1 MSISSFFNNINIGKK
16 LFGGFILVIILM
28 SLIIV
33 TCLVS
38 VDKLTAEVDQL
49 YSEQTIPLMNVGN
62 MEVGLHSIRALV
74 FRSLSIPE
82 ERDQD
87 YERLLAE
94 IEKIEPIIEE
104 MKKTGMSE
112 DQYQLLLTLFFFFD
126 RYKKAAL

>member
-1 MSISSFFNNINIGKK
+1 MSISSFLNNKKKEKK